1 MADTPGSALD
11 RLVEIV
17 ARLRAPDGC
26 PWDREQTLETL
37 RPFVLE
43 ETYEVLE
50 AIDSGNRQAL
60 MEEIGDLI
68 FEGVLLAQL
77 CAEQQTF
84 TVADSLRSIAD
95 KLLRRHPHVFG
106 HDARAKSADEVLGK
120 WEDAKARERAASP
133 DIGKPKTILGGVPRT
148 LPALLRAHE
157 MSTRA
162 AAVGFDWDRPADVL
176 AKIDE
181 EVAELRE
188 AVERSGGPGAA
199 ASAGDPEAVR
209 AAAQQVEEEMGDL
222 LFALANLARKLGV
235 EPEAALRRSDDQFAW
250 RCARPAWRAWKTS
263 GRGSRTTR
271 AGNPDG
277 PGPAFGS
284 RHSAFGSVTRVT
296 PSPPAR
302 LSAFP
307 PQTR

>member
-1 MADTPGSALD
+1 MADTPGSAFD

-50 AIDSGNRQAL
+50 AIDLGDRDAL
-60 MEEIGDLI
+60 KEEIGDLI

-95 KLLRRHPHVFG
+95 KLVRRHPHVFG
-106 HDARAKSADEVLGK
+106 DDARAKSADEVLGK
-120 WEDAKARERAASP
+120 WEDAKAHERAAAP
-133 DIGKPKTILGGVPRT
+133 DGDKPKTILGGVPRA

-176 AKIDE
+176 AKIEE

-188 AVERSGGPGAA
+188 AVERSGGAPAA
-199 ASAGDPEAVR
+199 ASAGEAGAGR
-209 AAAQQVEEEMGDL
+209 GGWLEVEEEMGDL
-222 LFALANLARKLGV
+222 LFALANLSRKLGV
-235 EPEAALRRSDDQFAW
+235 EPEAALRRSDDKFTK
-250 RCARPAWRAWKTS
+250 RFTELERRFTARGESLRA
-263 GRGSRTTR
+263 
-271 AGNPDG
+271 AGL
-277 PGPAFGS
+277 
-284 RHSAFGSVTRVT
+284 
-296 PSPPAR
+296 AR
-302 LSAFP
+302 MEDEWARIKGDE
-307 PQTR
+307 QRQA

>member
-1 MADTPGSALD
+1 MAETAGSAFD

-17 ARLRAPDGC
+17 AILRAPDGC

-50 AIDSGNRQAL
+50 AIDTGNLEAL
-60 MEEIGDLI
+60 AEEIGDLI

-77 CAEQQTF
+77 CAEDHRF

-95 KLLRRHPHVFG
+95 KLVRRHPHVFG
-106 HDARAKSADEVLGK
+106 DDSKAKNADEVLGK
-120 WEDAKARERAASP
+120 WEEAKRREREGAP
-133 DIGKPKTILGGVPRT
+133 GLGKPKTILGGVPRA

-176 AKIDE
+176 AKIEE

-188 AVERSGGPGAA
+188 AVERSVTLGAGRPGADSD
-199 ASAGDPEAVR
+199 ASR
-209 AAAQQVEEEMGDL
+209 AARQHVEEEMGDL
-222 LFALANLARKLGV
+222 LFALANLSRKLGV
-235 EPEAALRRSDDQFAW
+235 EPEAALRRSDDKFAK
-250 RCARPAWRAWKTS
+250 RFTELERRFEARGESLAEAGLARMEDEWARIKTE
-263 GRGSRTTR
+263 TE
-271 AGNPDG
+271 
-277 PGPAFGS
+277 
-284 RHSAFGSVTRVT
+284 
-296 PSPPAR
+296 
-302 LSAFP
+302 
-307 PQTR
+307 